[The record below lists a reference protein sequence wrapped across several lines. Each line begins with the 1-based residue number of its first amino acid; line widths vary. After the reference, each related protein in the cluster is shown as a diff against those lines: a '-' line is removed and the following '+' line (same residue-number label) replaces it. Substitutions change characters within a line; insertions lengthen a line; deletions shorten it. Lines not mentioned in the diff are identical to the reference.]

1 MNAVEIEQALTDLAA
16 QEFVGAEFPFQFLA
30 AFGNKATTLA
40 RLRKGD
46 SNASDVPGGVLQRN
60 HIHLAVAE
68 PGQVGQ
74 TLANLKASPKTSQ
87 GKVDRFRSE
96 CDQPEVPANARPPSG
111 SRLTAASGRSG
122 TRPGPRTDP
131 GTLPARPKAQR
142 HPVASRLARDARGF
156 PPAVP
161 SGRGLAGHDLVGR
174 VGVPARQHRARAAG
188 NDALQRARRGLHGFR
203 RHHAWIRRDSV
214 VACGRAACRRGD
226 PAGRALAR
234 K

>member
-1 MNAVEIEQALTDLAA
+1 MTQVDIIHNPFTVETTFLIDGVELTD
-16 QEFVGAEFPFQFLA
+16 G
-30 AFGNKATTLA
+30 A
-40 RLRKGD
+40 RLHRCTRLRMQLWVDQLFQDLKTMFNGYD
-46 SNASDVPGGVLQRN
+46 TFNVSFTGV
-60 HIHLAVAE
+60 E
-68 PGQVGQ
+68 PDFRD
-74 TLANLKASPKTSQ
+74 LEAA
-87 GKVDRFRSE
+87 DRFRSE

>member
-1 MNAVEIEQALTDLAA
+1 MRKILLSLVFTAWMGLAWAATPKRVVLQVENMTCPACSITIEKALDT
-16 QEFVGAEFPFQFLA
+16 
-30 AFGNKATTLA
+30 
-40 RLRKGD
+40 
-46 SNASDVPGGVLQRN
+46 VPGVTAKRIDTQ
-60 HIHLAVAE
+60 AATVTVAFDAE
-68 PGQVGQ
+68 R
-74 TLANLKASPKTSQ
+74 TNAAAI
-87 GKVDRFRSE
+87 DRFRSE